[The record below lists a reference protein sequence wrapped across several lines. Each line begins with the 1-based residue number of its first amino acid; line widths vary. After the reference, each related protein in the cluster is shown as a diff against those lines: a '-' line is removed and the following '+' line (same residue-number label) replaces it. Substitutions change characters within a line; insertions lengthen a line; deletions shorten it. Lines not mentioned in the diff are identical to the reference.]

1 MFLSIQINDFYLNGT
16 NTFIPQSLIWI
27 KNMENKS
34 VISWRSRLRMTQK
47 QQIFGIIPHNKAQS
61 QSRYRH
67 TECHNDYNHFQQNQL
82 HFQPFFS
89 LQPASYSKN
98 QIQNRQTRLL
108 FNWFPTVFLTTES
121 SFRIASETQRTFFLI
136 LLFFFTEERFHSS
149 VQHKDLGFRQSI
161 QKEVLQGLKITITY
175 AVPKEVFSGIC

>member
-1 MFLSIQINDFYLNGT
+1 M
-16 NTFIPQSLIWI
+16 
-27 KNMENKS
+27 
-34 VISWRSRLRMTQK
+34 SWRSRLRMTQK
-47 QQIFGIIPHNKAQS
+47 QQIRKFSGSSPITKHKAKVDIGILNVTMITIIFSKTN
-61 QSRYRH
+61 
-67 TECHNDYNHFQQNQL
+67 CIFNHFSHCNQHRIVIIKFKL
-82 HFQPFFS
+82 GKHVYF
-89 LQPASYSKN
+89 
-98 QIQNRQTRLL
+98 